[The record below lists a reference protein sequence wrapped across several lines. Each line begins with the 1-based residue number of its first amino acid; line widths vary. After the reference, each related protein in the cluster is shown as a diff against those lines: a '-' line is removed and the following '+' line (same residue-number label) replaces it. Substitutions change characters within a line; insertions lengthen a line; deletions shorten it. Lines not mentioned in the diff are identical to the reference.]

1 VKWRLQRAFLPAV
14 HIYGVAQALEGEERN
29 SNGQRNLGPR
39 IYGPQAHG
47 VPRFYG
53 EVRVFE
59 NNQEAYIQHQTHSK
73 PES

>member
-1 VKWRLQRAFLPAV
+1 MD
-14 HIYGVAQALEGEERN
+14 G
-29 SNGQRNLGPR
+29 SNQYDVSTSYNLAQRNLGPR
-39 IYGPQAHG
+39 IYGPQAHR

-59 NNQEAYIQHQTHSK
+59 NNQEAYIQHQTQSK

>member
-1 VKWRLQRAFLPAV
+1 MALGSKSSLS
-14 HIYGVAQALEGEERN
+14 GVAQALEGEERN

-39 IYGPQAHG
+39 TCGPQAHR

-59 NNQEAYIQHQTHSK
+59 NNQ
-73 PES
+73 